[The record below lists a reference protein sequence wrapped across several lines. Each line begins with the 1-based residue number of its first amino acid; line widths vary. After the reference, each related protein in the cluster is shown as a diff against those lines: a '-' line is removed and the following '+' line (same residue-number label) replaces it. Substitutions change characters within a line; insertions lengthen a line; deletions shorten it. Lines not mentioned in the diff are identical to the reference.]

1 MSNSSDVPLK
11 WDLFVTSGI
20 PTVTS
25 GPPPGEKRRFFSPIS
40 STLIY
45 GERDAVLV
53 DTFMTVNQ
61 NDVLVDWVRA
71 SGKNLTTIYI
81 THGHGDHWFGI
92 GALLERFPSARA
104 VASRAVVCMMKEQ
117 PPEMLK
123 TWWESRLPGQIPERV
138 VIAEELDGDVIT
150 ICDRSAHGHM
160 LW

>member
-1 MSNSSDVPLK
+1 
-11 WDLFVTSGI
+11 
-20 PTVTS
+20 
-25 GPPPGEKRRFFSPIS
+25 
-40 STLIY
+40 
-45 GERDAVLV
+45 V

-117 PPEMLK
+117 TPEMLK